1 MKTDAGVH
9 SHHISQQFNIE
20 LEEIKG
26 SMLEM
31 GGLVEK
37 QLADA
42 LSALINADSELGRT
56 VREHDDAVN
65 DMELTIDD
73 ACSRVIARRQPA
85 ASDLR
90 LVMGIIKAINDL
102 ERIGDEAAKIAKLA
116 VALADEGD
124 SSKGYFEVRHIGERV
139 RHMVNMALDA
149 FARYDAEAA
158 LTVAKED
165 VNVDMEYSSAMR
177 EMITYMIE
185 DPRSISRVMNIIWAL
200 RSLERAGDHAKN
212 IAEHVVYM
220 VMGTDVRHA
229 GLSSMEK
236 QVKSELGSNNS

>member
-9 SHHISQQFNIE
+9 SHHISQQFNLE
-20 LEEIKG
+20 LEEIKS

-42 LSALINADSELGRT
+42 LVALITADSELGAS
-56 VREHDDAVN
+56 VRANDDAVN
-65 DMELTIDD
+65 EMELSIDE
-73 ACSRVIARRQPA
+73 ACNRILARRQPA

-90 LVMGIIKAINDL
+90 LVMGIVKAVNDL
-102 ERIGDEAAKIAKLA
+102 ERIGDEAAKIARLSVELA
-116 VALADEGD
+116 EQGD
-124 SSKGYFEVRHIGERV
+124 SSKGFVEIRHIGERV

-158 LTVAKED
+158 LAVAKED
-165 VNVDMEYSSAMR
+165 VSVDLEYGSAMR

-185 DPRSISRVMNIIWAL
+185 DPRSITRVLNIIWAL

-236 QVKSELGSNNS
+236 QVKSEL

>member
-20 LEEIKG
+20 LEEIKS

-42 LSALINADSELGRT
+42 LTALITADSELGAQ
-56 VREHDDAVN
+56 VRELDDEVN
-65 DMELTIDD
+65 EMELTIDES
-73 ACSRVIARRQPA
+73 CNRILARRQPA

-102 ERIGDEAAKIAKLA
+102 ERIGDEAAKIARLA
-116 VALADEGD
+116 MELAEQDG
-124 SSKGYFEVRHIGERV
+124 SSKGYVEVRHIGERV

-158 LTVAKED
+158 LAVAKED
-165 VNVDMEYSSAMR
+165 VNVDLEYGSAMR

-185 DPRSISRVMNIIWAL
+185 DPRSITRVLNIIWAL

-229 GLSSMEK
+229 GLSSMEE
-236 QVKSELGSNNS
+236 QVKSEL

>member
-20 LEEIKG
+20 LEEIK
-26 SMLEM
+26 SRLLEM

-42 LSALINADSELGRT
+42 LTALITADSELGSA
-56 VREHDDAVN
+56 VREHDVVVN
-65 DMELTIDD
+65 EMELEIDD
-73 ACSRVIARRQPA
+73 ACNRILARRQPA

-90 LVMGIIKAINDL
+90 LVMGIIKAVNDL

-116 VALADEGD
+116 VELSEQGE
-124 SSKGYFEVRHIGERV
+124 SSKGYVEIRHIGERV
-139 RHMVNMALDA
+139 RHMVNMALDS

-158 LTVAKED
+158 LAVAKED
-165 VNVDMEYSSAMR
+165 VNVDMEYGSAMR

-185 DPRSISRVMNIIWAL
+185 DPRSITRVLNIIWAL

-212 IAEHVVYM
+212 IAEHVVYV
-220 VMGTDVRHA
+220 VMGTDVRHV
-229 GLSSMEK
+229 GLSSMEQ
-236 QVKSELGSNNS
+236 QVKSEL

>member
-9 SHHISQQFNIE
+9 SHHISQQFNLE
-20 LEEIKG
+20 LEEIKS

-42 LSALINADSELGRT
+42 LVALITADSELGAT
-56 VREHDDAVN
+56 VRAHDDAVN
-65 DMELTIDD
+65 EMELAIDE
-73 ACSRVIARRQPA
+73 ACNRILARRQPA

-90 LVMGIIKAINDL
+90 LVMGIVKAVNDL
-102 ERIGDEAAKIAKLA
+102 ERIGDEAAKIARLA
-116 VALADEGD
+116 VELAEQGD
-124 SSKGYFEVRHIGERV
+124 SSKGFIEIRHIGERV

-158 LTVAKED
+158 LAVAKED
-165 VNVDMEYSSAMR
+165 VSVDLEYGSAMR

-185 DPRSISRVMNIIWAL
+185 DPRSITRVLNIIWAL

-236 QVKSELGSNNS
+236 QVKSEL

>member
-20 LEEIKG
+20 LEEIKS

-42 LSALINADSELGRT
+42 LTALITADSELGSQ
-56 VREHDDAVN
+56 VRALDDEVN
-65 DMELTIDD
+65 EMELAIDES
-73 ACSRVIARRQPA
+73 CNRILARRQPA

-102 ERIGDEAAKIAKLA
+102 ERIGDEAAKIARLA
-116 VALADEGD
+116 MELAEQDG
-124 SSKGYFEVRHIGERV
+124 SSKGYVEVRHIGERV

-158 LTVAKED
+158 LAVAKED
-165 VNVDMEYSSAMR
+165 VNVDLEYGSAMR

-185 DPRSISRVMNIIWAL
+185 DPRSITRVLNIIWAL

-229 GLSSMEK
+229 GLSSMEE
-236 QVKSELGSNNS
+236 QVKSEL